1 LNRARHPELV
11 IASDNGAST
20 VSVIVTA
27 TADVGAEAG

>member
-1 LNRARHPELV
+1 V

-27 TADVGAEAG
+27 TADGGAGAG